1 MQNAWSCNPPL
12 EDPGCPV
19 PRHASALTAFC
30 TSTRV
35 VEAGCKVVIGTRLK
49 RAGMH
54 WTVKGANTIIA
65 LRCSRLGGRFEDFW
79 ERRSD
84 QRKTAA

>member
-1 MQNAWSCNPPL
+1 MRYPKFHKQGL
-12 EDPGCPV
+12 
-19 PRHASALTAFC
+19 C
-30 TSTRV
+30 TSTGV
-35 VEAGCKVVIGTRLK
+35 VEAGCKVVVGTRLK

-65 LRCSRLGGRFEDFW
+65 LRCSKLSGRFEDFW

>member
-1 MQNAWSCNPPL
+1 
-12 EDPGCPV
+12 
-19 PRHASALTAFC
+19 
-30 TSTRV
+30 
-35 VEAGCKVVIGTRLK
+35 VVIGIWLK

-65 LRCSRLGGRFEDFW
+65 PRCSKLSGRFGDFW
-79 ERRSD
+79 KRRSD

>member
-1 MQNAWSCNPPL
+1 
-12 EDPGCPV
+12 
-19 PRHASALTAFC
+19 
-30 TSTRV
+30 
-35 VEAGCKVVIGTRLK
+35 VVIGTRLK

-65 LRCSRLGGRFEDFW
+65 LRCSRLSGRFEDFW

-84 QRKTAA
+84 QRKMAA